1 MCLPSEAPR
10 DAPASATKTTRD
22 RAGPKRKN
30 EDVTAEEPPAK
41 KTRRTKP
48 IEESETIASGSQA
61 LITLPDSGS
70 EDRMS
75 TTPCFLP

>member
-1 MCLPSEAPR
+1 VPSTR
-10 DAPASATKTTRD
+10 TTRA

-30 EDVTAEEPPAK
+30 DDVTAEEPPAK

-70 EDRMS
+70 EDRKWTHS
-75 TTPCFLP
+75 LFLL